1 MQIKLSIAL
10 LALVP
15 LLAAASPT
23 PASSVTKV
31 PFARKRSFKTEDGLA
46 DIDALKLHIAEVK
59 TKIGR
64 GFDAFKANTGKTH
77 PNDAGVREPP
87 LKRSAK
93 AEKRATGSVP
103 LTDDL
108 EGDLWQGGVSVGT
121 PLSAFTVDFDTG
133 SSDFFLPGPNCA
145 VNCEGHKTFQ
155 TGSSS
160 TAVDQR
166 KTFTTE
172 FADGSTVQGEVFKDT
187 VSLGGLVATG
197 QAVVAATQYSTGF
210 EIDEFPPDGLLG
222 MAFESIAQTGSPPVF
237 QTLVSEGKPTSSV
250 FGFTLLDD
258 GGELFLGGTDTTAFT
273 GSLTF
278 APLIVTNPPAF
289 WEIDTSSVSV
299 GTRRVVTRAQ
309 DSIVDT
315 GTTLL
320 IVDPNSATAIHN
332 AIPGARNAARTLGQG
347 FFTIPCNEI
356 PSNVAFTIAGTSFTL
371 SPDTLNFGEVS
382 AGSNQCV
389 SGIVGAN
396 EGFWILGDV
405 FLRNL
410 YTEFDF
416 GNLRVGFAPVVLK

>member
-15 LLAAASPT
+15 LLAAASPA
-23 PASSVTKV
+23 PAAGSPVTRV
-31 PFARKRSFKTEDGLA
+31 PFARKRSFQKDGVA
-46 DIDALKLHIAEVK
+46 DIEALKAHVAEVK
-59 TKIGR
+59 TKINR
-64 GFDAFKANTGKTH
+64 GFDNFKTNTGKVH
-77 PNDAGVREPP
+77 PNDNGERVQPA
-87 LKRSAK
+87 KRSLA
-93 AEKRATGSVP
+93 KRATGKVA

-133 SSDFFLPGPNCA
+133 SSDFFLPGPDCT
-145 VNCEGHKTFQ
+145 VNCEGHKVFQ

-160 TAVDQR
+160 TAADQR

-172 FADGSTVQGEVFKDT
+172 FADGSSVDGEVFKDT

-197 QAVVAATQYSTGF
+197 QAVVAATQYSSGF
-210 EIDEFPPDGLLG
+210 MLADFPPDGLLG
-222 MAFESIAQTGSPPVF
+222 MAFQSIAQTGDPPVF
-237 QTLVSEGKPTSSV
+237 QTLVSQSKTTSPV
-250 FGFTLLDD
+250 FGFTLLDN
-258 GGELFLGGTDTTAFT
+258 GGELFLGGTDTSAFT

-278 APLIVTNPPAF
+278 APLIVTNPTAF
-289 WEIDTSSVSV
+289 WEISVSGVTV
-299 GTRRVVTRAQ
+299 GTARPVTRAQ

-320 IVDPNSATAIHN
+320 IVDPTSATAIHRD
-332 AIPGARNAARTLGQG
+332 IPGAQNAARTVGQG

-356 PSNVAFTIAGTSFTL
+356 PSNVAITIAGKSFTL
-371 SPDTLNFGEVS
+371 SPDTLNAGQVS
-382 AGSNQCV
+382 AGSNECV
-389 SGIVGAN
+389 SGIVGDN

-410 YTEFDF
+410 YTQFDTA
-416 GNLRVGFAPVVLK
+416 NLRVGFAPVA